1 MDMHFEKRPFRE
13 SRDLLLQKVSRVPAE
28 TVPLDEAYGRVV
40 AGDIT
45 AGMMIP
51 HYDRS
56 PYDGYALRS
65 CDIRGAAPENP
76 VTLTVVREIRPGDPA
91 GRGLREGEAAK
102 ILTGAPIPEGADVTV
117 KYEDT
122 VFSGET
128 VTLSAP
134 LAAGQNIIRAGED
147 VKKGDLLAADGT
159 VADTAVMGLLSSQG
173 LSEIAVYKKLRVA
186 VISTGDELLEA
197 GEELSGSKIYN
208 SNRYTLTAELLKNGF
223 AADYLGRAGD
233 DTDGIADLLSRALQ
247 DHDAVIL
254 TGGVSAGDYDLVPD
268 AFRKIGAEIVIH
280 GVKMK
285 PGMAGVYGFYQG
297 KPCIAL
303 SGNPVSALTG
313 FYCIAAPL
321 LRKYAGMSRYNP
333 EIIRVKITRDFLK
346 SGQKGRE
353 NGRQMVRTGERIL
366 RGAMSIE
373 NGTVCLTPSREQ
385 GNVVISSLSG
395 ARILAIVPGDHG
407 PVKAGDVLDGFII

>member
-1 MDMHFEKRPFRE
+1 MDTQFGKRPFRE
-13 SRDLLLQKVSRVPAE
+13 SRDLLLQKVSRISQE
-28 TVPLDEAYGRVV
+28 KIPLSAAYGRVV

-65 CDIRGAAPENP
+65 ADTREASPEHP
-76 VTLTVVREIRPGDPA
+76 VTLAIIGEIRPGEPA
-91 GRGLREGEAAK
+91 GRALRDGEAVK
-102 ILTGAPIPEGADVTV
+102 LLTGSPLPEGADAVV

-122 VFSGET
+122 VFTRET
-128 VTLSAP
+128 VILSFP
-134 LAAGQNIIRAGED
+134 LSAGQNIIRAGED
-147 VKKGDLLAADGT
+147 VQQGTLLARDG
-159 VADTAVMGLLSSQG
+159 VIADTAVMGLLSSQG
-173 LSEIAVYKKLRVA
+173 LTEIPVYRKLRVA
-186 VISTGDELLEA
+186 VISTGNELAEA
-197 GEELSGSKIYN
+197 GETLTGSKIYN

-223 AADYLGRAGD
+223 LPAYLGRADD
-233 DTDGIADLLSRALQ
+233 DTDGIATLLSKALRE
-247 DHDAVIL
+247 HDAVLL

-303 SGNPVSALTG
+303 SGNPVSALTA
-313 FYCIAAPL
+313 FYCIAAPV

-333 EIIRVKITRDFLK
+333 ELIRVKITRDFP
-346 SGQKGRE
+346 KG
-353 NGRQMVRTGERIL
+353 GKGERIL

-373 NGTVCLTPSREQ
+373 DGMVCLTPSREQ

-395 ARILAIVPGDHG
+395 AGILAIVPGDHG
-407 PVKAGDVLDGFII
+407 PVKAGDMLDGFII